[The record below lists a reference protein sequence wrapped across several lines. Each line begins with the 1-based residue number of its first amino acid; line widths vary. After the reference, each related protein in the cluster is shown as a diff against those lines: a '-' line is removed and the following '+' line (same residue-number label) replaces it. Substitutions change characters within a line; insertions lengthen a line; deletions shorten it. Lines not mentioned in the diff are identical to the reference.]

1 MASTSPHSMIS
12 TMQSIE
18 ESIKQAAVKGAGV
31 NISLT
36 DGIKSA
42 NRIQDLLANG

>member
-1 MASTSPHSMIS
+1 MIS

-18 ESIKQAAVKGAGV
+18 ESIKQAAEKGAGV
-31 NISLT
+31 GMALA

-42 NRIQDLLANG
+42 NGIQDLLANG